1 MSHITILRNALR
13 MLYNAVDS
21 SVELT
26 PEVMRAASAAL
37 AATEGMEAA
46 PVGAVEIETWKERC
60 IEAGD
65 SPIYG
70 HSCSAYDLA
79 RDAEIADLRA
89 ALAERGMVG
98 EPVAWISVKDRMP
111 REGDAVIT
119 YRPSYGDK
127 IVINR
132 YWCDYDASE
141 EGGVTHWMPA
151 PSFPGTIHPT
161 PASDGGLPVQA
172 SAKLPF
178 EGSVPCSPAF
188 LEERHQWQTS
198 RINALEKALKAVC
211 DRVEVEKFT
220 PVSAYRQYCEL
231 LNRPPKK

>member
-1 MSHITILRNALR
+1 MN
-13 MLYNAVDS
+13 YNEATCACQECGQPTKMTGTRLCDGCW
-21 SVELT
+21 ERQRHA
-26 PEVMRAASAAL
+26 PIAAA
-37 AATEGMEAA
+37 EGMEAD
-46 PVGAVEIETWKERC
+46 PVVV
-60 IEAGD
+60 
-65 SPIYG
+65 
-70 HSCSAYDLA
+70 
-79 RDAEIADLRA
+79 ADLSGKRAMTEAWQVLLDAGVCPGTEPMGLADGIRA

-178 EGSVPCSPAF
+178 EGGVPCSPAF

-198 RINALEKALKAVC
+198 RINALEKALETVC